1 MKKLAA
7 VISASLLMASAAQA
21 EVYVGGKMGKSWME
35 DACVAG
41 QACDKDDSTLG
52 AFVGYEMNKYFAVE
66 AGFDNIGDFN
76 QTSFGGHV
84 EAITLAPKFSLP
96 ITEDIAL
103 YGKVGGAYV
112 MFDGKDD
119 YSYLGAAGLE
129 FNLSQNVTARAEYQ
143 TLTDISNDVTRAT
156 GNTATLGVSFKFG
169 GNDEPVIVEEPVVVE
184 EVVVEEVVE
193 EPVVVTK
200 TFETQTIGTGS
211 FDLNST
217 TLKPGSAAKLDN
229 LVAFLNEHPQANVE
243 VVGYTDTSGPAAY
256 NLKVSE
262 KRAESVA
269 NALVEKG
276 IDSSRIQA
284 RGEGE
289 NNPIASNDTREG
301 RQQNRRVEVVVPEFE
316 YQVQQ

>member
-21 EVYVGGKMGKSWME
+21 EVYLGAKMGQSWLE

-41 QACDKDDSTLG
+41 QSCDKDDTTLG
-52 AFVGYEMNKYFAVE
+52 GYVGYEFNDYIAVE
-66 AGFDNIGDFN
+66 AGFDNIGDFDS
-76 QTSFGGHV
+76 TSFGGHV

-96 ITEDIAL
+96 ITEDIAI
-103 YGKVGGAYV
+103 YGKVGGAYLT
-112 MFDGKDD
+112 FGGKDD

-143 TLTDISNDVTRAT
+143 TITDINNDVVRAT

-169 GNDEPVIVEEPVVVE
+169 GNDEAVVE
-184 EVVVEEVVE
+184 EVVVEEVVVVE
-193 EPVVVTK
+193 PEPVVVMK
-200 TFETQTIGTGS
+200 TFETQTIGTGG
-211 FDLNST
+211 FELNST
-217 TLKPGSAAKLDN
+217 ALKPESAAKLDN
-229 LVAFLNEHPQANVE
+229 LVTFLNEHPQANVE
-243 VVGYTDTSGPAAY
+243 IVGYTDASGAASY
-256 NLKVSE
+256 NQKVSE

-276 IDSSRIQA
+276 IDASRIHA

-289 NNPIASNDTREG
+289 NNPIASNDTHEG
-301 RQQNRRVEVVVPEFE
+301 RQQNRRVEVIVPEFE

>member
-21 EVYVGGKMGKSWME
+21 EVYLGAKMGQSWLD

-41 QACDKDDSTLG
+41 QSCDKDDTTLG
-52 AFVGYEMNKYFAVE
+52 GYVGYEFNDYIALE
-66 AGFDNIGDFN
+66 AGFDNLGDFDR
-76 QTSFGGHV
+76 TSFGGHV

-96 ITEDIAL
+96 ITEDIAI
-103 YGKVGGAYV
+103 YGKVGGAYLT
-112 MFDGKDD
+112 FGGKDD

-143 TLTDISNDVTRAT
+143 TITDINNDVVRAT

-169 GNDEPVIVEEPVVVE
+169 GNDEPVVEEVVE
-184 EVVVEEVVE
+184 EVVVV
-193 EPVVVTK
+193 EPVVVMK
-200 TFETQTIGTGS
+200 TFETQIIGTGG
-211 FDLNST
+211 FELNST
-217 TLKPGSAAKLDN
+217 TLKAESADKLDN
-229 LVAFLNEHPQANVE
+229 LVAFLNEHPEANVE
-243 VVGYTDTSGPAAY
+243 IVGHTDTSGAASY
-256 NLKVSE
+256 NQTISE

-276 IDSSRIQA
+276 VDASRIHA

-289 NNPIASNDTREG
+289 SNPIASNETREG
-301 RQQNRRVEVVVPEFE
+301 RQLNRRVEVIVPEFE

>member
-7 VISASLLMASAAQA
+7 VISVSLFMASAAQA
-21 EVYVGGKMGKSWME
+21 EVYLGGKMGKSWME
-35 DACVAG
+35 DACISG
-41 QACDKDDSTLG
+41 QSCDKEDSTLG
-52 AFVGYEMNKYFAVE
+52 AFVGYEMNKYVAVE
-66 AGFDNIGDFN
+66 AGFDNIGDFD
-76 QTSFGGHV
+76 QTSFGSHI

-129 FNLSQNVTARAEYQ
+129 FNISQNVTARAEYQ

-184 EVVVEEVVE
+184 EVVVEAVE
-193 EPVVVTK
+193 EPVVVTR

-217 TLKPGSAAKLDN
+217 TLKPEGAAKLDD
-229 LVAFLNEHPQANVE
+229 LVALLNEYPQANVE
-243 VVGYTDTSGPAAY
+243 VIGYTDTSGSAAY
-256 NLKVSE
+256 NLKISE
-262 KRAESVA
+262 KRADSVA
-269 NALVEKG
+269 NALIEKG
-276 IDSSRIQA
+276 IDSSRIQV

-301 RQQNRRVEVVVPEFE
+301 RQQNRRVEIIVPEFE

>member
-21 EVYVGGKMGKSWME
+21 EVYVGGKMGKSWLE
-35 DACVAG
+35 DACVSG
-41 QACDKDDSTLG
+41 QSCDKDDTTLG
-52 AFVGYEMNKYFAVE
+52 AFVGYEFNDYIALE
-66 AGFDNIGDFN
+66 AGFDNVGDFDES
-76 QTSFGGHV
+76 SFGGHV

-129 FNLSQNVTARAEYQ
+129 FNISQNVTARAEYQ
-143 TLTDISNDVTRAT
+143 TITDINNDVVRAT

-169 GNDEPVIVEEPVVVE
+169 GSEEPVVEEAPVVE
-184 EVVVEEVVE
+184 EVAVVE

-200 TFETQTIGTGS
+200 TFETQTMGTGS
-211 FDLNST
+211 FDVNSA
-217 TLKPGSAAKLDN
+217 TLKAESAAKLDN
-229 LVAFLNEHPQANVE
+229 LVAFLNEYPQANVE
-243 VVGYTDTSGPAAY
+243 VVGYTDTSGAAAY
-256 NLKVSE
+256 NQKMSE

-276 IDSSRIQA
+276 IDASRIQA

-289 NNPIASNDTREG
+289 NNPIASNDTLEG
-301 RQQNRRVEVVVPEFE
+301 RQQNRRVEVIVPEFE

>member
-21 EVYVGGKMGKSWME
+21 EVYVGGKMGKSWLE
-35 DACVAG
+35 DACVSG
-41 QACDKDDSTLG
+41 QSCDKDDTTLG
-52 AFVGYEMNKYFAVE
+52 AFVGYEFNDYIALE
-66 AGFDNIGDFN
+66 AGFDNVGDFDES
-76 QTSFGGHV
+76 SFGGHV

-129 FNLSQNVTARAEYQ
+129 FNISQNVTARAEYQ
-143 TLTDISNDVTRAT
+143 TITDINNDVVRAT

-169 GNDEPVIVEEPVVVE
+169 GSEEPVVEEAAVVE
-184 EVVVEEVVE
+184 EVAVVE

-200 TFETQTIGTGS
+200 TFETQTMGTGS
-211 FDLNST
+211 FDVNSA
-217 TLKPGSAAKLDN
+217 TLKAESSAKLDN
-229 LVAFLNEHPQANVE
+229 LVAFLNEYPQANVE
-243 VVGYTDTSGPAAY
+243 VVGYTDTSGAAAY
-256 NLKVSE
+256 NQKMSE

-276 IDSSRIQA
+276 IDASRIQA

-289 NNPIASNDTREG
+289 NNPIASNDTLEG
-301 RQQNRRVEVVVPEFE
+301 RQQNRRVEVIVPEFE

>member
-21 EVYVGGKMGKSWME
+21 EVYVGGKMGKSWLE
-35 DACVAG
+35 DACVSG
-41 QACDKDDSTLG
+41 QSCDKDDTTLG
-52 AFVGYEMNKYFAVE
+52 AFVGYEFNDYIALE
-66 AGFDNIGDFN
+66 AGFDNVGDFDES
-76 QTSFGGHV
+76 SFGGHV
-84 EAITLAPKFSLP
+84 EAIALAPKFSLP

-129 FNLSQNVTARAEYQ
+129 FNISQNVTARAEYQ
-143 TLTDISNDVTRAT
+143 TITDINNDVVRAT

-169 GNDEPVIVEEPVVVE
+169 GSEEPVVEEAPVVE
-184 EVVVEEVVE
+184 EVAVVE

-200 TFETQTIGTGS
+200 TFETQTMGTGS
-211 FDLNST
+211 FDVNSA
-217 TLKPGSAAKLDN
+217 TLKAESAAKLDN
-229 LVAFLNEHPQANVE
+229 LVAFLNEYPQANVE
-243 VVGYTDTSGPAAY
+243 VVGYTDTSGAAAY
-256 NLKVSE
+256 NQKMSE

-276 IDSSRIQA
+276 IDASRIQA

-289 NNPIASNDTREG
+289 NNPIASNDTLEG
-301 RQQNRRVEVVVPEFE
+301 RQQNRRVEVIVPEFE

>member
-7 VISASLLMASAAQA
+7 VISASLLMASVAQA
-21 EVYVGGKMGKSWME
+21 EVYVGGKMGKSWLE

-41 QACDKDDSTLG
+41 QSCDKDDTTLG
-52 AFVGYEMNKYFAVE
+52 AFVGYEFNDYLAVE
-66 AGFDNIGDFN
+66 AGFDNVGDFN
-76 QTSFGGHV
+76 NTSFGGHV

-129 FNLSQNVTARAEYQ
+129 FNISQNVTARAEYQ
-143 TLTDISNDVTRAT
+143 TITDINNDVVKAA

-169 GNDEPVIVEEPVVVE
+169 GNDEPVVEEVPIVE
-184 EVVVEEVVE
+184 EVVVIE

-200 TFETQTIGTGS
+200 TFETQTIGTGG

-217 TLKPGSAAKLDN
+217 TLKAESAAKLDS
-229 LVAFLNEHPQANVE
+229 LVVFLNEHPEANVE
-243 VVGYTDTSGPAAY
+243 VVGYTDTSGAASY
-256 NLKVSE
+256 NQKVSE
-262 KRAESVA
+262 QRAESVA

-276 IDSSRIQA
+276 IDASRIHA

-301 RQQNRRVEVVVPEFE
+301 RQQNRRVEVIVPEFE

>member
-21 EVYVGGKMGKSWME
+21 EVYLGAKMGQSWLD

-41 QACDKDDSTLG
+41 QSCDKDDTTLG
-52 AFVGYEMNKYFAVE
+52 GYVGYEFNNYIALE
-66 AGFDNIGDFN
+66 AGFDNLGDFDR
-76 QTSFGGHV
+76 TSFGGHV

-96 ITEDIAL
+96 ITEDIAI
-103 YGKVGGAYV
+103 YGKVGGAYLT
-112 MFDGKDD
+112 FGGKDD

-143 TLTDISNDVTRAT
+143 TITDINNDVVRAT

-169 GNDEPVIVEEPVVVE
+169 GNDEPVVEEVVE
-184 EVVVEEVVE
+184 EVVVV
-193 EPVVVTK
+193 EPVVVMK
-200 TFETQTIGTGS
+200 TFETQIIGTGG
-211 FDLNST
+211 FELNST
-217 TLKPGSAAKLDN
+217 TLKAESADKLDN
-229 LVAFLNEHPQANVE
+229 LVAFLNEHPEANVE
-243 VVGYTDTSGPAAY
+243 IVGHTDTSGAASY
-256 NLKVSE
+256 NQTISE

-276 IDSSRIQA
+276 VDASRIHA

-289 NNPIASNDTREG
+289 SNPIASNETREG
-301 RQQNRRVEVVVPEFE
+301 RQLNRRVEVIVPEFE

>member
-21 EVYVGGKMGKSWME
+21 EVYVGGKMGKSWLE

-41 QACDKDDSTLG
+41 QSCDKDDSTLG
-52 AFVGYEMNKYFAVE
+52 AFVGYEFNDYIAFE
-66 AGFDNIGDFN
+66 AGFDNVGDFDN
-76 QTSFGGHV
+76 TSFGGHV

-129 FNLSQNVTARAEYQ
+129 FNLSRNVTARAEYQ
-143 TLTDISNDVTRAT
+143 TITDINNDVVRAT

-169 GNDEPVIVEEPVVVE
+169 GSEEPVVEEAPIVE
-184 EVVVEEVVE
+184 EVVVVE
-193 EPVVVTK
+193 EPIVVTK
-200 TFETQTIGTGS
+200 TFETQTMGTGS
-211 FDLNST
+211 FDVNSA
-217 TLKPGSAAKLDN
+217 TLKAESASKLDK
-229 LVAFLNEHPQANVE
+229 LVAFLNEYPQANVE
-243 VVGYTDTSGPAAY
+243 VVGYTDTSGAASY
-256 NLKVSE
+256 NQKISE
-262 KRAESVA
+262 QRAESVA
-269 NALVEKG
+269 NALVERG

-289 NNPIASNDTREG
+289 NNPIVSNDTLEG
-301 RQQNRRVEVVVPEFE
+301 RQQNRRVEVIVPEFE